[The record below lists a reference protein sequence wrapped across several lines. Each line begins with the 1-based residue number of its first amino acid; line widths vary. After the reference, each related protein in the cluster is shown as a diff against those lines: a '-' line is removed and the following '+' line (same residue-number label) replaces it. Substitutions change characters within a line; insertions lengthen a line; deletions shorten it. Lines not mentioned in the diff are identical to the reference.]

1 MFKSTAI
8 AVDDAGVTADWV
20 AAGWV
25 KRAGRLL
32 LASVLAG
39 VLVSALVMG
48 MTVAGVGGD
57 AFQPQP
63 AGAAAARKVS
73 AWLVPWDTAR
83 GYKAFTDNADLYS
96 DLSPFWYEMRTDGT
110 IATYEGGGD
119 SSIVSGARSHGVAV
133 LPTITNNFDPA
144 RVHTMLATP
153 TSRAAHIKALV
164 DLTVAKSF
172 DGIDIDYESLQA
184 SDRTLFSTFVS
195 ELASSLHAQ
204 GKKLSVTVHPK
215 TSEPGTWD
223 GPQAQDYAAIGRVSD
238 RVRIMAY
245 DYHWATSAAGAVAP
259 LSWVDQVA
267 AFAASVIPPA
277 KVQLGIPLYGYDWV
291 GSTGT
296 GVTFEEANSRR
307 AAAGAARQWSSA
319 DSSPWFSYTSGGAT
333 HEVWYEDAQSVAAK
347 LAVVD
352 KYGLAGAAFWRL
364 GGEDAG
370 VWNSARSRWG
380 GTAPADTVAPSVPT
394 GLTGSSTRNSVSLS
408 WAAATDSAPAGATI
422 SGVSAYDVYR
432 AKGSGA
438 FTKVASPT
446 GTSFT
451 DGSLVR
457 RTTYRYY
464 VRARDAAGNSS
475 GNSATFSIKT
485 R

>member
-1 MFKSTAI
+1 MLAS
-8 AVDDAGVTADWV
+8 
-20 AAGWV
+20 
-25 KRAGRLL
+25 L
-32 LASVLAG
+32 LASAMVT
-39 VLVSALVMG
+39 G

-57 AFQPQP
+57 AFQPEP
-63 AGAAAARKVS
+63 AGATVLRKVS

-119 SSIVSGARSHGVAV
+119 STIVSGAQSRGVAV

-144 RVHTMLATP
+144 RVHTMLASSTA
-153 TSRAAHIKALV
+153 RAAHIKALV
-164 DLTVAKSF
+164 DLAVAKSF
-172 DGIDIDYESLQA
+172 DGIDVDYESLQA
-184 SDRTLFSTFVS
+184 SDRSLFSTFVS

-245 DYHWATSAAGAVAP
+245 DYHWSTSAAGAVAP

-267 AFAASVIPPA
+267 AFAVSVIPPA

-291 GSTGT
+291 GTNGT
-296 GVTFEEANSRR
+296 GVTFEEATARR
-307 AAAGAARQWSSA
+307 TAAGAARQWSTA
-319 DSSPWFSYTSGGAT
+319 DSSPWFTYSSGGTT
-333 HEVWYEDAQSVAAK
+333 HEVWYEDEQSVAAK

-352 KYGLAGAAFWRL
+352 KYGLAGAVFWRL

-370 VWNSARSRWG
+370 VWSSARSRWG
-380 GTAPADTVAPSVPT
+380 GTAPAPAPATDTIAPSVPT

-408 WAAATDSAPAGATI
+408 WTAATDTASGGAAA

-432 AKGSGA
+432 AKGTGA
-438 FTKVASPT
+438 FAKVASSS
-446 GTSFT
+446 GVAYT
-451 DGSLVR
+451 DGSLAR
-457 RTTYRYY
+457 RTVYRYY
-464 VRARDAAGNSS
+464 VRARDLAGNISTKS
-475 GNSATFSIKT
+475 NTFKIKT